1 MFKSALMKMTLWYVA
16 LTMVLSLSFSFV
28 IYHYAA
34 DELSE
39 GLHSQYNKLSA
50 STQDHIQYSG
60 QEYAFWSARL
70 MMVFVYFNLAVLVLA
85 STISYF
91 LAKKTL
97 RPIEESHNAQ
107 IRFTAQAS
115 HELRTP
121 LTAMRADTESILM
134 NKSDNVTLLKQTLK
148 ANLVDLERLELL
160 ANHLL
165 EVSRIRTNKAD
176 INQEFDLAEVVFQSI
191 NQIKRAYPKKKSL
204 INFKHRPLIIFG
216 DPLAIQLVISTIL
229 DNSIKYSGAKPQ
241 IDIRLIKHSQSV
253 EINIK
258 DKGIGIPSSDLSN
271 VFKPFFR
278 SNNLNSL
285 NGYGLGLSIAKE
297 VIESHKGKINIT
309 SPNEKGTVVEIILPL

>member
-1 MFKSALMKMTLWYVA
+1 MIKSAVMKMTLWYVV
-16 LTMVLSLSFSFV
+16 LTMALSLSFSVV

-39 GLHSQYNKLSA
+39 GLHSQYSELQA
-50 STQDHIQYSG
+50 SSHHHIKYSG
-60 QEYAFWSARL
+60 QEFAFWSERL
-70 MMVFVYFNLAVLVLA
+70 MMVFVYFNLTVLILA

-97 RPIEESHNAQ
+97 RPLEESHNAQ
-107 IRFTAQAS
+107 IRFTALAS

-134 NKSDNVTLLKQTLK
+134 NHSDDAVLLKRTLN
-148 ANLVDLERLELL
+148 ANLADLERLELL

-165 EVSRIRTNKAD
+165 EVSRIRTKKTDNYQK
-176 INQEFDLAEVVFQSI
+176 FDLVEIMNSSI
-191 NQIKRAYPKKKSL
+191 EQAKRVYPSKKL
-204 INFKHRPLIIFG
+204 VINFKHQPLYIFG
-216 DPLAIQLVISTIL
+216 DPMAMQLVISTIL
-229 DNSIKYSGAKPQ
+229 DNSIKYSGTKPQ
-241 IDIRLIKHSQSV
+241 IDIRLVRHSQSI

-258 DKGIGIPSSDLSN
+258 DNGMGITKGDLPY

-297 VIESHKGKINIT
+297 VIESHKGKIKIT
-309 SPNEKGTVVEIILPL
+309 SPNQKGTVVEIILPL